1 MDARELEQR
10 LAEQETLLE
19 LGLAMAETLDLRRV
33 LTLALEQAEQFCA
46 AETSSIWL
54 RINMDP
60 GIVACNDPQRI
71 YREIDRILDI
81 AAGRPNCLMG
91 TGCLPLETPPE
102 NVRLIQEYVA

>member
-46 AETSSIWL
+46 AETSSIWEL
-54 RINMDP
+54 DEASGELAGVVARAP
-60 GIVACNDPQRI
+60 GSRVEHAPRDALDCCASGDLV
-71 YREIDRILDI
+71 DRHRGLLVFH
-81 AAGRPNCLMG
+81 R
-91 TGCLPLETPPE
+91 
-102 NVRLIQEYVA
+102 